1 MRSLLF
7 IGDRNFISPSQLICL
22 LYKIKIE
29 LSVGIKRGI
38 EFMFVAHSADISC
51 SICLPLFKK
60 YVLQITVVKV
70 LLDCLNGAFFTTAAS
85 VAYLK

>member
-1 MRSLLF
+1 M
-7 IGDRNFISPSQLICL
+7 
-22 LYKIKIE
+22 

-38 EFMFVAHSADISC
+38 EFMFVAPSADISC

-60 YVLQITVVKV
+60 YVLQITVVKIPV
-70 LLDCLNGAFFTTAAS
+70 DCLNGAFFTTVAS